1 MRYERSLAVAK
12 RLENLLALI
21 QAGTYS
27 SPMLSEK
34 LGVSEQTVYRD
45 ILCLKQ
51 QGHPIRSVKHSS
63 HWAYKIAQPAL
74 SSRGAEGLPT

>member
-1 MRYERSLAVAK
+1 MRYERSLAIAK
-12 RLENLLALI
+12 RLADLLALI
-21 QAGTYS
+21 QSGIYS
-27 SPMLSEK
+27 SPALADK

-63 HWAYKIAQPAL
+63 HWAYEIAESAAHQ
-74 SSRGAEGLPT
+74 SGEGMRG